1 MKQGTFKK
9 LLLIATFAL
18 FTITSVFAGYI
29 TKWGYEHPDLCDNC
43 GFPFPEEP
51 EIEVWFDQVTF
62 QIHTYTCSNCGN
74 WKVFYVYPIP
84 EIK

>member
-29 TKWGYEHPDLCDNC
+29 TKWGYEHPDICEMC
-43 GFPFPEEP
+43 GDHFPDEP
-51 EIEVWFDQVTF
+51 EIDVWFDQVVF
-62 QIHTYTCSNCGN
+62 EIHTYICPSCGY
-74 WKVFYVYPIP
+74 WVVEYVYPIP
-84 EIK
+84 EV

>member
-29 TKWGYEHPDLCDNC
+29 TKWGYEHDPYCYNC
-43 GFPFPEEP
+43 ASPYPEEP
-51 EIEVWFDQVTF
+51 EIEIWYDQVYF
-62 QIHTYTCSNCGN
+62 EIHTYTCAMCGS
-74 WKVFYVYPIP
+74 WIVYYVYPTT
-84 EIK
+84 E